1 MESPLF
7 RVFIYRHKKKEV
19 IFLNQTILV
28 GRIVR
33 DIDVRTVSMNGRVV
47 NNVIAINRHH
57 KNANGERLTDFIPFV
72 AWNHHADL
80 LKRYAAKGNQV
91 ALSGM
96 MQSRKYSDNQGN
108 DVYVIELL
116 VDDITLIHSGE
127 SQNVEAKQTSAPQE
141 QTPEAYEQRHQ
152 FDQESMKEALT
163 Q

>member
-1 MESPLF
+1 M
-7 RVFIYRHKKKEV
+7 
-19 IFLNQTILV
+19 NQTILV

-33 DIDVRTVSMNGRVV
+33 DINVRTVSVNGRVV

-96 MQSRKYSDNQGN
+96 MQSRKYNDNEGN

-116 VDDITLIHSGE
+116 VDDITLIHTGE
-127 SQNVEAKQTSAPQE
+127 SQNTETNQVDQSQSQAQLQSQPTNE
-141 QTPEAYEQRHQ
+141 QQQQ
-152 FDQESMKEALT
+152 FDQESMKQALSN
-163 Q
+163 